1 LFWRSGTCAF
11 ASASE
16 PEGYEFRRDNQLLH
30 IAGDVSVRRSGAALE
45 PSKRSEEKG
54 MNTEYI
60 VSGLIAVLLLVYL
73 LYALL
78 KPEKC

>member
-1 LFWRSGTCAF
+1 MCAF

-16 PEGYEFRRDNQLLH
+16 PEGYEFRRDHQLRH
-30 IAGDVSVRRSGAALE
+30 SAGDVFVRRSGAALE
-45 PSKRSEEKG
+45 PSKRSEEKA
-54 MNTEYI
+54 MNAEYI

-78 KPEKC
+78 KPEKF